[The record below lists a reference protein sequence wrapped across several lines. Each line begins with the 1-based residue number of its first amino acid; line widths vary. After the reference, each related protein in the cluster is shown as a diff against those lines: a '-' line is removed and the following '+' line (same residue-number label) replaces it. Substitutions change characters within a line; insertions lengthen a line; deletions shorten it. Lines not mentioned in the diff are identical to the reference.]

1 MTDFLA
7 FSKNP
12 RKYHQFSEWKNIFFL
27 QFIILMFIIGS
38 FTLIPPFIL
47 TKFLGIKD
55 NIYNLTFREKI
66 IQGIIIAP
74 IAEEL
79 IFRLI
84 LKEKKKY
91 FYIFIS
97 LSIAYLIV
105 GIIQNN
111 MNSSILMMVVIAIGI
126 TIFIIHYYKGINLY
140 SENNYKLLYWGS
152 ILIFG
157 LAHGINFSFSNS
169 WYLLFIPLLILP
181 QILLGFI
188 LNYIRVKYGIKYS
201 IEFHLLINLQI
212 LLIH

>member
-84 LKEKKKY
+84 LKEKKQY
-91 FYIFIS
+91 FYILIS
-97 LSIAYLIV
+97 VSMVYLII

-111 MNSSILMMVVIAIGI
+111 LNSSILMMIIIAIGI
-126 TIFIIHYYKGINLY
+126 TVFGIHYYKGINLY

-152 ILIFG
+152 ILFFG

-181 QILLGFI
+181 QILAGFI